1 VTYFEIFNKRL
12 APSKLIEGLQAPKFS
27 IAGLHPTGTIYN
39 KDSFEGKVVLLDFWA
54 TWCVPCLKE
63 MPILHEAYAQFKP
76 LGFEI
81 LSLSG
86 DDAIEDVS
94 QFRQTKWQMPWK
106 HAFLDNG
113 QHPINKDYFVFGYPK
128 AVLIDEKGNILADG
142 DNARG
147 SKLVKTLS
155 EYYAKQGRL

>member
-1 VTYFEIFNKRL
+1 M
-12 APSKLIEGLQAPKFS
+12 
-27 IAGLHPTGTIYN
+27 
-39 KDSFEGKVVLLDFWA
+39 VLLDFWA

-94 QFRQTKWQMPWK
+94 QFRQAKSQMPWK
-106 HAFLDNG
+106 HAFFDNG
-113 QHPINKDYFVFGYPK
+113 QHPINNDYFVFGYPK

-142 DNARG
+142 DKARG
-147 SKLVKTLS
+147 SKLVKTLTN
-155 EYYAKQGRL
+155 YYRKKGLL